1 MKKKLISLL
10 VLSAM
15 MLSLFTACTKDEG
28 NTTDHSSS
36 NRETITV
43 LNYGKYLDPDAIQQF
58 ESETGITVKYE
69 EYESPEEMYT
79 KYKAGSIDYDLICTS
94 EYMIERL
101 IKENEVD
108 EIDYSALGNYANVNP
123 DIIDLCGS
131 FDPEHKYVLPYFYGT
146 VGILYNKTMVDEADV
161 QSWDALW
168 NKKYTNEI
176 IQQNSVRDAFMP
188 ALSKLGYSINT
199 TDPSELREALDLLI
213 KEKPLVYAYMV
224 DETGDEMIAGNAALA
239 VVYSGEAAYA
249 MDFNDDLDY
258 SVPKEGSNLWIDSW
272 FIPKSC
278 KNQVA
283 AQKFLDFLCRD
294 DIASLNFEYVYY
306 SSPILS
312 VRENQDEDIKNDEV
326 INPSHETL
334 KRCEVY
340 QALSEKDSTY
350 YSNLWQ
356 ELKSTQ
362 ASFFH

>member
-10 VLSAM
+10 LLGVMAV
-15 MLSLFTACTKDEG
+15 SLFAACGKDES
-28 NTTDHSSS
+28 NDSQTSSGKD
-36 NRETITV
+36 TITV
-43 LNYGKYLDPDAIQQF
+43 LNYGKYLDPDAIRQF
-58 ESETGITVKYE
+58 ESETGISVKYE

-79 KYKAGSIDYDLICTS
+79 KYKAGSIDYDVICTS

-101 IKENEVD
+101 IHEDEVKPID
-108 EIDYSALGNYANVNP
+108 FASLDNYSNVDPEIT
-123 DIIDLCGS
+123 DLCGS

-146 VGILYNKTMVDEADV
+146 VGILYNKTMVDENDM

-168 NKKYTNEI
+168 NDKYKNEI

-199 TDPSELREALDLLI
+199 TDPAELRDALDLLI
-213 KEKPLVYAYMV
+213 EEKPLVYAYMV

-249 MDFNDDLDY
+249 MDFNDDLAY

-278 KNQVA
+278 KNQEA

-294 DIASLNFEYVYY
+294 DIAMLNFDYVYY

-312 VRENQDEDIKNDEV
+312 VREDQDEDIKNDEV
-326 INPSHETL
+326 INPSSETL

-340 QALSEKDSTY
+340 QALSEKDSTR
-350 YSNLWQ
+350 YSSLWQ

-362 ASFFH
+362 SSFFH